1 MEKLGCGCQKLFPE
15 HSFGCFPSPYHHMF
29 ISQKKIWSKK
39 NQYFDPILTSK
50 YKKFGPPKYFLRYE
64 HMVIGEG
71 KASKKVL
78 WKQFLALT
86 NQFFRWIFKFE
97 KKIFFEILGSKK
109 SQNMI
114 FELRVEK
121 IVLGQKT

>member
-1 MEKLGCGCQKLFPE
+1 MGAKNCFQSTFLDA
-15 HSFGCFPSPYHHMF
+15 FPSPITICSYL
-29 ISQKKIWSKK
+29 KK
-39 NQYFDPILTSK
+39 YFGGPNFLYFEVKMGSK
-50 YKKFGPPKYFLRYE
+50 YCFFLDQNFFLRYE

-78 WKQFLALT
+78 WKQFLAPT

-97 KKIFFEILGSKK
+97 KKFFFEILGSKK